1 MYTKD
6 HSSILYTFTIRILRF
21 EYYDSNI
28 TIRIRIKRT
37 MAPTPPSYLAPFQPN
52 VYVFEQSCGKIAYSE
67 HPTVND
73 VPSTLTSQFQNTST
87 CMKCLIP
94 STETILDSDCE
105 QTWLNIKEPTMNLSN
120 EQVSIPKYQQF
131 LSGQMSATLKGMESI
146 ESYNKDAP
154 LQENTN
160 SANAQMQQLITQL
173 TQTTNNPY
181 TLHSLRVAF
190 REACEN
196 GITYMHDEGKY
207 AASILDLLREAID
220 NETLPVYP
228 PSDPTIKIQ
237 FTESATSDSES
248 ISGAIQ
254 RGIRYYNKERNQFN
268 NIIHNIVTANK
279 TLNDAIVNN
288 YQTITAL
295 QKKIDLAYQVL
306 QAEGNKLHELTHNYA
321 NTRAQTEQSRHNR
334 VAIGF
339 PYMDPMFTMSQR
351 NYVIMMLCFI
361 VMLVIGILVYAFV
374 GRKRYTGDVVGTTDG
389 GATSGSGAATT
400 ATPTTGQ

>member
-6 HSSILYTFTIRILRF
+6 HSSILYTFTIRI
-21 EYYDSNI
+21 
-28 TIRIRIKRT
+28 RIKRT
-37 MAPTPPSYLAPFQPN
+37 MAPSPPSYLAPFQPN
-52 VYVFEQSCGKIAYSE
+52 VYVFEQFCGKIAYSE
-67 HPTVND
+67 HPTGND

-87 CMKCLIP
+87 CMKCLKP

-105 QTWLNIKEPTMNLSN
+105 QTWLNIKEPTMNFYD

-146 ESYNKDAP
+146 ESSNTDTQF
-154 LQENTN
+154 QENTN

-196 GITYMHDEGKY
+196 GITYKHDEGKY
-207 AASILDLLREAID
+207 ANSILYLLREAID
-220 NETLPVYP
+220 NEKLPVYP

-254 RGIRYYNKERNQFN
+254 RGIRYYTKERNQFN

-279 TLNDAIVNN
+279 TLNDTIVNN
-288 YQTITAL
+288 YQTVTAL

-306 QAEGNKLHELTHNYA
+306 QAEGKKLHELTHSYA
-321 NTRAQTEQSRHNR
+321 NARAQTEQSRHNR

-374 GRKRYTGDVVGTTDG
+374 GRKRHTGDVVGTTDG

>member
-1 MYTKD
+1 M
-6 HSSILYTFTIRILRF
+6 S
-21 EYYDSNI
+21 
-28 TIRIRIKRT
+28 
-37 MAPTPPSYLAPFQPN
+37 PPSYLAPFQPEI
-52 VYVFEQSCGKIAYSE
+52 YVFEKMCGEVKYTSVNTLDDVKNSLSGFVDNSAQYCMQCLQPPSGSSQTVDSHCE
-67 HPTVND
+67 PTWLNFKEPTVDNKTLQEYQINLINKIFESAL
-73 VPSTLTSQFQNTST
+73 PSELELGTSGIQSTTALETDYTTLVQSYNNPDSLYNLQQAVKNACETGIDYGDGKTADSVFKLLQSAITTTTNELNEISNIDSST
-87 CMKCLIP
+87 KIQYSNPP
-94 STETILDSDCE
+94 STE
-105 QTWLNIKEPTMNLSN
+105 PTTVP
-120 EQVSIPKYQQF
+120 E
-131 LSGQMSATLKGMESI
+131 
-146 ESYNKDAP
+146 
-154 LQENTN
+154 
-160 SANAQMQQLITQL
+160 LI
-173 TQTTNNPY
+173 Y
-181 TLHSLRVAF
+181 
-190 REACEN
+190 N
-196 GITYMHDEGKY
+196 GI
-207 AASILDLLREAID
+207 S
-220 NETLPVYP
+220 
-228 PSDPTIKIQ
+228 
-237 FTESATSDSES
+237 
-248 ISGAIQ
+248 
-254 RGIRYYNKERNQFN
+254 YYTKERNQFN

-361 VMLVIGILVYAFV
+361 VMLVIGILVYAFI